1 MMINKTQRSQLDSRY
16 RAMLVNS
23 LSGFKSA
30 NLLGTCNPNGQT
42 NVAIISSVFHLG
54 ADPAL
59 VGFIMRPHT
68 VQRDSLDNILATG
81 VYTLNQVN
89 SDIWQQS
96 HQTSAR
102 YDASQSEFVEVG
114 LTPEYL
120 NEFKAPFVQQS
131 RIKYSVE
138 LQSSQELVNGTQ
150 LVIGEIIDI
159 HVDEQLIKPDGYIN
173 IEAAQTVAISGL
185 DGYHTTTQLGRLCYA
200 KPNMEPQLLDNTH
213 NDQA

>member
-30 NLLGTCNPNGQT
+30 NLLGTCNLDGHT
-42 NVAIISSVFHLG
+42 NLAIISSVFHLG

-68 VQRDSLDNILATG
+68 VQRDSLENILATG
-81 VYTLNQVN
+81 VYTLNHVN
-89 SDIWQQS
+89 ADIWQQS

-102 YDASQSEFVEVG
+102 YDANQSEFDEVG
-114 LTPEYL
+114 LTAHYL
-120 NEFKAPFVQQS
+120 NECNAPFVKQS

-159 HVDEQLIKPDGYIN
+159 HVNEELIKPDGYID

-185 DGYHTTTQLGRLCYA
+185 DGYHTTKQLGRLCYA
-200 KPNMEPQLLDNTH
+200 KPNIDPQLLDDSH